1 MKLLIRRV
9 TPEDAE
15 ALLDIYAYYVKYT
28 AISFEYD
35 VPEVDEFRRRI
46 EEISPRYPYIIAE
59 TEGKIVGF
67 AIGEEDLCR

>member
-46 EEISPRYPYIIAE
+46 SSQRQKEKSSVLHTLRLFQTAAHTTGP
-59 TEGKIVGF
+59 
-67 AIGEEDLCR
+67 LN